1 MGVCFLSTGL
11 FPPTGL
17 LKEEKKIYSANASP
31 SPRTVSTENS
41 TSMLI
46 SKGRTFMSMLICG
59 ILPGAVN
66 IPIVLLQEGLL
77 PEVAGLG
84 NLD

>member
-1 MGVCFLSTGL
+1 
-11 FPPTGL
+11 
-17 LKEEKKIYSANASP
+17 
-31 SPRTVSTENS
+31 
-41 TSMLI
+41 
-46 SKGRTFMSMLICG
+46 MSMLICG